1 MAPMSS
7 DGGGDQGLALDELL
21 DDFKIDQRQL
31 LRVAVDKVIETQS
44 AILDVIKNKVEA
56 RHRQAVDEL
65 RDELRDELARPQPS
79 MLDTVINETL
89 DAEKNPGLVSWVG
102 DDAKR
107 DQALGFII
115 KLREHL
121 LARQGNAFRSDFEAL
136 LVVYMEYLEIPME
149 GTGLGNRIHDFK
161 AALHEMA
168 DLHENAAS
176 TYGLVN
182 LVYRVRWA
190 CNGVRTIGNARSHD
204 ATPLSASEML
214 ELCGC
219 FSAIGAAMPDLA
231 LKFEVCKPPPVA
243 PPAPQSLSSDVNS
256 TTNGTS
262 GLDVAA
268 LVQHLQAGGNGGQVL
283 MDMLLQSLAA
293 RGVNDNSTVPSPSF
307 QETRVTQAPPLPPLP
322 PGVNGILRVSSPASP
337 SPPDFNGSTSQSPPL
352 LPGFNGSTS
361 QAPPLPP
368 GSNGSIG
375 GSWIQPQPAL
385 PPSGS
390 PQKRS
395 PHPSPSGSPQ
405 KRYPPTQ
412 ATGFAMKQADVPSV
426 ATLKLVPSFK
436 FYHDRPTELPKESDR
451 VRMAMF
457 ARMRNHT
464 IELPK
469 ATLCPFQ
476 QDHDASCP
484 FSHTYLE
491 VMTYNPLFKRLIC
504 RQPSHYYS
512 RQVQE
517 SDECVCIHVD
527 TGLKWEWMEELR
539 GKRTFCRLGAK
550 CTNSKCIK
558 SHSFEEMCWY
568 NPSYK
573 TRKCAVRAHDHIVRA
588 RGTIM
593 PPLDC
598 NYYHIEEGKN
608 TDKREFN
615 AEDDHVGR
623 PVKMLF
629 AERSHK
635 PLADALEALRYA
647 RANNL

>member
-1 MAPMSS
+1 MASPSS

-21 DDFKIDQRQL
+21 DDFKVDQRQL
-31 LRVAVDKVIETQS
+31 LLVAVDKAIETQS
-44 AILDVIKNKVEA
+44 EILDVIKNKVEA

-65 RDELRDELARPQPS
+65 RDELARSQPS
-79 MLDTVINETL
+79 MLDSVINETL
-89 DAEKNPGLVSWVG
+89 DAEKNVGLVSWVG

-107 DQALGFII
+107 DQALGVIF

-121 LARQGNAFRSDFEAL
+121 VARLGNAFRSDFEAL

-149 GTGLGNRIHDFK
+149 GTGLGNRIADFK
-161 AALHEMA
+161 AALHEIA
-168 DLHENAAS
+168 DLHEKAAS

-204 ATPLSASEML
+204 AAPLSDSEML

-219 FSAIGAAMPDLA
+219 FSAIGAAMPALA
-231 LKFEVCKPPPVA
+231 LKFEVCKPPAA
-243 PPAPQSLSSDVNS
+243 PPVRQPLSSAVNS
-256 TTNGTS
+256 TTNGNS

-293 RGVNDNSTVPSPSF
+293 KVVNDNTTVPSPSF
-307 QETRVTQAPPLPPLP
+307 QEPQVKQAPLLPPLPPLP
-322 PGVNGILRVSSPASP
+322 PGVNDILKLSSPASP

-361 QAPPLPP
+361 QTPPLPP
-368 GSNGSIG
+368 GYNGSIG
-375 GSWIQPQPAL
+375 GSWQPPL

-395 PHPSPSGSPQ
+395 PHPPPSGSPQ

-412 ATGFAMKQADVPSV
+412 AAGFAMKQADVPSE
-426 ATLKLVPSFK
+426 ATLALVPSFK

-476 QDHDASCP
+476 QDHDSSCP

-512 RQVQE
+512 HQVE
-517 SDECVCIHVD
+517 ENDGCVCVHVD

-539 GKRTFCRLGAK
+539 GKRAYCRRGAK

-568 NPSYK
+568 NPLYK
-573 TRKCAVRAHDHIVRA
+573 IKKCTKSDHASFIRA
-588 RGTIM
+588 RGTIE

-598 NYYHIEEGKN
+598 NYYHIEEGENSDMRK
-608 TDKREFN
+608 FN

-629 AERSHK
+629 VERSHK

-647 RANNL
+647 RAYNL